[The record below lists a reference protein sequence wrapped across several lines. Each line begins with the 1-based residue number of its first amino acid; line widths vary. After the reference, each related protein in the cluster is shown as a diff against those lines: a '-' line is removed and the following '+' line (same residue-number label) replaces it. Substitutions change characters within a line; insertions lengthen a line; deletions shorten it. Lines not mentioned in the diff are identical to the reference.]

1 LTAAAKGKAEK
12 RAVKKE
18 TAAAIA
24 IEKQNCGIALTEI
37 DTKQPLQWFSTHP
50 NDNWQE
56 NAKKNYRKYSNK
68 NIQVPKIETE

>member
-37 DTKQPLQWFSTHP
+37 DTKQPLQ
-50 NDNWQE
+50 
-56 NAKKNYRKYSNK
+56 
-68 NIQVPKIETE
+68 